1 MIFSRFQTPKYN
13 LSAMNKPQKCTLRY
27 EGGTLSLNVA
37 GQSAQILKDFK
48 LPQVLTVQ
56 PWLKWDPRSRSYRA
70 LACHYPKLLALL
82 KQEGIAVNDQV
93 LEPVPF
99 PAPDSEAVQQL
110 LEGLRP
116 YQREALDRWLLDGQG
131 RGVVVLPTGAG
142 KTHIALGAIAQL
154 RCAAFVVVPTLD
166 LVDQW
171 QKALSRFGVPVGE
184 LTGREKRV
192 EPLTVATYDSAYIHA
207 DKFGNKF
214 PLVVFDEVH
223 HLPAPGYRHIAEFF
237 ASPYRLGLT
246 ATYEREDGL
255 HEALPELLGGVVFE
269 LYPEELAGSYLAPY
283 VLERLYVELSPE
295 EQEAYEAAWAVF
307 RRYVRKRKIRLR
319 RPQDFEKLV
328 LRSGLDP
335 EAWEAVRARHRAVQI
350 AFNARGKLRL
360 LGELLE
366 KHRGDRILIFTRF
379 NELVYRISEEFLIPA
394 LTHRTEKAERQQVL
408 EAFRRGE
415 YPTVVTSQVLDEGVD
430 VPEANVGI
438 VLSGTGSP
446 REFVQRLGRLLR
458 PREGKQA
465 VLYEI
470 ITRETG
476 EERTA
481 SRRKKKLTQPK
492 PKSKGKGES

>member
-1 MIFSRFQTPKYN
+1 MR
-13 LSAMNKPQKCTLRY
+13 
-27 EGGTLSLNVA
+27 
-37 GQSAQILKDFK
+37 
-48 LPQVLTVQ
+48 VQ

-70 LACHYPKLLALL
+70 LACHYPKLLELL
-82 KQEGIAVNDQV
+82 KQAAVTADDQV
-93 LEPVPF
+93 LEPIPL
-99 PAPDSEAVQQL
+99 PQSEEVQQECARL
-110 LEGLRP
+110 LEELRP

-142 KTHIALGAIAQL
+142 KTHVALGAIARL
-154 RCAAFVVVPTLD
+154 KCATFVVVPTLD

-192 EPLTVATYDSAYIHA
+192 EALTVATYDSAYIHA
-207 DKFGNKF
+207 DKLGDKF
-214 PLVVFDEVH
+214 PLIVFDEVH

-255 HEALPELLGGVVFE
+255 HEVLPELLGGKVFE

-295 EQEAYEAAWAVF
+295 EREAYEEAWQVF

-319 RPQDFEKLV
+319 RPQDFERLV

-335 EAWEAVRARHRAVQI
+335 EAWAAVRARHRAVQI

-360 LGELLE
+360 LGELLK
-366 KHRGDRILIFTRF
+366 KHRGDRLLIFTRF

-394 LTHRTEKAERQQVL
+394 LTHKTEKGERAHIL
-408 EAFRRGE
+408 EAFRLGE
-415 YPTVVTSQVLDEGVD
+415 YPAVVTSQVLDEGVD

-458 PREGKQA
+458 PRAGKRA

-470 ITRETG
+470 ITQETG

-481 SRRKKKLTQPK
+481 SRRKKKLAQPK
-492 PKSKGKGES
+492 PKGKGKSKR